1 MALVK
6 DYVDFLSE
14 NFGFTP
20 SEYLFETRTQ
30 KVSGYDFL
38 QEDLYHMDTSCQEL
52 KTPIVDHIFF
62 CEYRGILIIE
72 KMLPFRTEH
81 SESALALFANRQNQ
95 KQNYVF
101 YYYDQP
107 ANRYCA
113 RLVTSANTDVDG
125 IFNSLQALEL
135 CIVHDF
141 KQLEE

>member
-20 SEYLFETRTQ
+20 SDYIFSSNTQ
-30 KVSGYDFL
+30 TVGDRNFL
-38 QEDLYHMDTSCQEL
+38 QEDLYYMNTSCQEL
-52 KTPIVDHIFF
+52 RTPLLDHLFF
-62 CEYRGILIIE
+62 CEYRGILMIE
-72 KMLPFRTEH
+72 KILPFRTEH

-101 YYYDQP
+101 YYYDQV

-113 RLVTSANTDVDG
+113 RLVINANTDIDS
-125 IFNSLQALEL
+125 IFTANQSLEL